1 MKDIVLKGVNK
12 VIKKICVLNN
22 VNLELDKGK
31 IYGLYGKNGSGKTML
46 IRMIA
51 GLIIPTTGEV
61 TVFGKTLGKDT
72 SFPESMGLTIENVGF
87 WPNYTGKECLRMV
100 ADVKKIIGEEEID
113 ATLKRVGL
121 DPDDKR
127 KYKQYSLGMKQKLAI
142 AQAIMEKPELI
153 MLDEPTNSLD
163 EETVEKLKDILI
175 EEKERGALII
185 IASHDKEYLYNIAD
199 KVYVLSD
206 GYVKDNDV
214 RGRN

>member
-1 MKDIVLKGVNK
+1 MKNIILKGVDK

-22 VNLELDKGK
+22 VNLELEKGK

-61 TVFGKTLGKDT
+61 TVFGKTLGKDA

-100 ADVKKIIGEEEID
+100 ADVKQIIGEEEID
-113 ATLKRVGL
+113 AALKRVGL

-163 EETVEKLKDILI
+163 EETVEMLKDILI

-185 IASHDKEYLYNIAD
+185 IASHDKEFLYNIAD

-206 GYVKDNDV
+206 GYVKDSDV

>member
-1 MKDIVLKGVNK
+1 MKNIVLKGVNK

-61 TVFGKTLGKDT
+61 TVFGKTLGKDA

-113 ATLKRVGL
+113 AALKRVGL

-127 KYKQYSLGMKQKLAI
+127 KYKQYSLGMKQKLGI
-142 AQAIMEKPELI
+142 AAAVMEKPEI
-153 MLDEPTNSLD
+153 VILDEPINAID
-163 EETVEKLKDILI
+163 EEGVALVKKIIFEAKN
-175 EEKERGALII
+175 RGAVVIV
-185 IASHDKEYLYNIAD
+185 ACHDKEELMELAD
-199 KVYVLSD
+199 EIVEISAGKIVEKKEV
-206 GYVKDNDV
+206 V
-214 RGRN
+214 

>member
-1 MKDIVLKGVNK
+1 MGDIILKAVNK
-12 VIKKICVLNN
+12 VIKKTPVLID
-22 VNLELDKGK
+22 VDLELEKGN

-61 TVFGKTLGKDT
+61 NVFGRTLGKDA

-100 ADVKKIIGEEEID
+100 ADVRKIIGDEEID
-113 ATLKRVGL
+113 ASMKRVGL

-163 EETVEKLKDILI
+163 EETVDKLKNILI

-185 IASHDKEYLYNIAD
+185 VASHDREDLYKIAD
-199 KVYVLSD
+199 KVFIVSD
-206 GYVKDNDV
+206 GYVRDPD
-214 RGRN
+214 RHGRN

>member
-1 MKDIVLKGVNK
+1 MGDIVLKGVNK
-12 VIKKICVLNN
+12 VIKKIPVLND
-22 VNLELDKGK
+22 VDLELEKGN

-51 GLIIPTTGEV
+51 GLIIPNSGEV

-72 SFPESMGLTIENVGF
+72 SFPENMGLTIENVGF

-100 ADVKKIIGEEEID
+100 ADVRKVIGDEEID
-113 ATLKRVGL
+113 ASMKRVGL

-163 EETVEKLKDILI
+163 EETVDKLKSILI

-185 IASHDKEYLYNIAD
+185 VASHDREDLYKIAD
-199 KVYVLSD
+199 KVFIVSD
-206 GYVKDNDV
+206 GYVRDPD
-214 RGRN
+214 RHGRN